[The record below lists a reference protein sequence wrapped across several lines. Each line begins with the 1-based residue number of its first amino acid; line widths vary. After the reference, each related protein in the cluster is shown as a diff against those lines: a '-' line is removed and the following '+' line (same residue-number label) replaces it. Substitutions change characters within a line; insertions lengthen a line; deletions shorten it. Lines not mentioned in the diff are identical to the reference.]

1 MRVTQSML
9 ANNSLRHL
17 SNTYNRMGAMFEQLN
32 SGTKIT
38 RPSDDPVVAM
48 KGITYRTNVAQVEQF
63 KRNFSEAHNWID
75 NSDAAL
81 DQATKAMHRIY
92 DLTVR
97 ASNGTFDQSQLDAIA
112 KEVEEI
118 KEQLIDI
125 ANTKVGDK
133 YIFNGTATDQ
143 PRVGGTPNDDKVKI
157 ELSKGIV
164 LQVNVVNE
172 KLFSSDDEESFFGK
186 IDELIN
192 AIKGDPNTV
201 SPTISDHISNIQ
213 GLLDTVVSERALLGA
228 RSNRLELLEQR
239 VDHQEEISKKMM
251 SDNEDVEY
259 EQVITQLVMEESLL
273 RANLSVS
280 SRIVQPTLIDFLR

>member
-32 SGTKIT
+32 TGTKIT

-63 KRNFSEAHNWID
+63 KRNFNEAHNWID

-81 DQATKAMHRIY
+81 DQATKAVHRIY
-92 DLTVR
+92 DLAVR
-97 ASNGTFDQSQLDAIA
+97 GSNGTFEGGQLEAIA
-112 KEVEEI
+112 KEIEEI
-118 KEQLIDI
+118 KEQLKDI

-133 YIFNGTATDQ
+133 YIFSGTATDQ
-143 PRVGGTPNDDKVKI
+143 PRVGGTTNDDPVKI

-164 LQVNVVNE
+164 LQVNVVNKE
-172 KLFSSDDEESFFGK
+172 LFSNEFFQK
-186 IDELIN
+186 IDDLLTELRDEN
-192 AIKGDPNTV
+192 GDVAGN
-201 SPTISDHISNIQ
+201 ISNIQ